1 MATANQNKATDKE
14 VSNKVLDK
22 GGAVREGEELD
33 AKAVSEWLRAQGVE
47 IQGEPTVTQFSGGA
61 SNWTYRLQY
70 DGQYENQYEGEDNA
84 ESQSQDLILR
94 RPPKGTKS
102 KSAHDMVREYTVQK
116 ALKDAYPYVP
126 KMIALCTDE
135 DVIGA
140 DFYVMERMEG
150 IIPRANLPKG
160 IDLNVEQTRALC
172 TNVIDALV
180 ELHQVD
186 YRKHSD
192 LVSLGRGDGYCERQV
207 NGWDKRYVKAKTP
220 NVPSFALVRQ
230 WLAKHTPADS
240 KTCVIHN
247 DWRFDNVILDAEDP
261 TRVIGVLDWEM
272 ATLGDPL
279 MDLGSALAYWIEEDD
294 NIIMQQSRR
303 QPTHLKG
310 MMTRD
315 EVVAYYLEKTGLEID
330 NWTFYEVFGLFRL
343 AGIVQQIY
351 YRYYHKQTTNPAF
364 KNFWIIVH
372 VLHAK
377 CLKLI
382 AQYEGEVLFT
392 SHVQPHL
399 KDMGVDTAMIE
410 QLPTPLQSVIKG
422 ILPKSYF
429 VETSAKSEE

>member
-1 MATANQNKATDKE
+1 MATDNDETNRTE
-14 VSNKVLDK
+14 TNNEILDK
-22 GGAVREGEELD
+22 GGEVREGEELD
-33 AKAVSEWLRAQGVE
+33 TLAISAWLRAQGVD

-70 DGQYENQYEGEDNA
+70 DN
-84 ESQSQDLILR
+84 QDLILR
-94 RPPKGTKS
+94 RPPKGTKA

-135 DVIGA
+135 EVIGA
-140 DFYVMERMEG
+140 DFYVMERLEG

-160 IDLNVEQTRALC
+160 VDLNTAQTRALC
-172 TNVIDALV
+172 TNVIDALI

-186 YRKHSD
+186 YKQYPE
-192 LVSLGRGDGYCERQV
+192 LVNLGRGEGYCERQV
-207 NGWDKRYVKAKTP
+207 SGWDKRYVKAKTP

-230 WLAKHTPADS
+230 WLGKHTPADS
-240 KTCVIHN
+240 KMCIIHN
-247 DWRFDNVILDAEDP
+247 DWRFDNVILDTDDP
-261 TRVIGVLDWEM
+261 TKVNGVLDWEM

-303 QPTHLKG
+303 QPTHLDG
-310 MMTRD
+310 MMTRE
-315 EVVAYYLEKTGLEID
+315 EVVAYYLEQTGLQID

-351 YRYYHKQTTNPAF
+351 YRYYNKQTTNPAF
-364 KNFWIIVH
+364 KNFWIIVQ

-382 AQYEGEVLFT
+382 AQYEGEILFT
-392 SHVQPHL
+392 SHVQPYL
-399 KDMGVDTAMIE
+399 KDMGVDAATIE
-410 QLPTPLQSVIKG
+410 QLPSPIQSVIKG

-429 VETSAKSEE
+429 EQISQKPKD